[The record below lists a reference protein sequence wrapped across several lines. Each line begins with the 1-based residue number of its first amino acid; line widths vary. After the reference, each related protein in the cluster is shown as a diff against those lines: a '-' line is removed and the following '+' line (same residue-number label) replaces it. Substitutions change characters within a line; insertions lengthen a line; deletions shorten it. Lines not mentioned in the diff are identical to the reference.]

1 MVDEPKVET
10 SEAVR
15 RYLLNEL
22 AKAFL
27 LTSIALVILL
37 IGSYSWW
44 IGFILFIPFALLVA
58 VDIFFHFGLFA
69 VFWVA
74 IMVCIGFVK
83 RLGSRLDR
91 LDERTQAF
99 KDLGFLSATEA
110 GFAVYLIVL
119 IIGLTWF
126 FWLYR

>member
-1 MVDEPKVET
+1 MVVDSKAEIPVV
-10 SEAVR
+10 VR
-15 RYLLNEL
+15 RYILNEL

-44 IGFILFIPFALLVA
+44 AGFILFIPFALLVA

-69 VFWVA
+69 IFWVA
-74 IMVCIGFVK
+74 IIVCIGFVK
-83 RLGSRLDR
+83 RLGSRLDH

-99 KDLGFLSATEA
+99 KDLG
-110 GFAVYLIVL
+110 
-119 IIGLTWF
+119 
-126 FWLYR
+126 